1 MHLVSI
7 VNENSRGNKT
17 IMKGNACS
25 NSFPSL
31 LLSIKKIDI
40 GLVLKLLCST
50 RQDIY
55 AMGILAE
62 LYTYCNKKVRTQ
74 PRKLR
79 KAVSSASSY
88 EILNTLT
95 SNMDV
100 VVEDTDEKTVCYIY
114 CICKV
119 I

>member
-7 VNENSRGNKT
+7 VNENSRGNPT
-17 IMKGNACS
+17 IKKANACS

-55 AMGILAE
+55 AMAILAE
-62 LYTYCNKKVRTQ
+62 LYTYCNKKVRKQ
-74 PRKLR
+74 PRKFR
-79 KAVSSASSY
+79 KTMSSASSY

-100 VVEDTDEKTVCYIY
+100 VIGDTDEK
-114 CICKV
+114 KV
-119 I
+119 GGSLLFYLA